1 MNLLEEITVGV
12 RIVKRRLLIT
22 LVLLAL
28 MATAM
33 AQTADHQATLN
44 ALVEAERAFCK
55 TSIAKGTREA
65 FIENLADDS
74 VLFRPHAVA
83 GKKWTI
89 DSPARPGLL
98 VWWPIYADAAR
109 SGDLGYTTGPYEFR
123 PKGRD
128 DKEIFTGNYMTIWR
142 KQADGTWKV
151 AIDFGIS
158 NPPPPTPQT
167 DVQFAMPARRT
178 GGEMNGKPGIETNRA
193 ALLSIDREFSQ
204 ASEKKGARAAFSAYL
219 ADDARLFR
227 DEKFPFV
234 GKQAAAT
241 AIADLAGILKWQ
253 PTSAEVSAAGDM
265 GYTYGVAEF
274 KAAGADKVQFNNYV
288 RIWKRQADGRW
299 KIVID
304 VTNPCP
310 PPPVSATR

>member
-1 MNLLEEITVGV
+1 
-12 RIVKRRLLIT
+12 VKKRFLMT
-22 LVLLAL
+22 LVLLAFVTA
-28 MATAM
+28 AT
-33 AQTADHQATLN
+33 AQTADRQATLN

-123 PKGRD
+123 QKGPD
-128 DKEIFTGNYMTIWR
+128 DKEVFTGNYMTIWR
-142 KQADGTWKV
+142 KQTDGTWKV

-158 NPPPPTPQT
+158 NPPPTAKQT
-167 DVQFAMPARRT
+167 AVEFAMPALAA
-178 GGEMNGKPGIETNRA
+178 GGEINGQPSVETNRA

-204 ASEKKGARAAFSAYL
+204 ASEKKGARAAFSAHL

-227 DEKFPFV
+227 DDKFPFV
-234 GKQAAAT
+234 GKQAAT
-241 AIADLAGILKWQ
+241 AAMADLAGALKWQ
-253 PTSAEVSAAGDM
+253 PTNAEVSAAGDI
-265 GYTYGVAEF
+265 GYTYGIAEF
-274 KAAGADKVQFNNYV
+274 KAAGADKIQYNNYV

-310 PPPVSATR
+310 PPPPVSATR

>member
-1 MNLLEEITVGV
+1 MK
-12 RIVKRRLLIT
+12 KRFLIT

-28 MATAM
+28 VATVT
-33 AQTADHQATLN
+33 AQTANHQATLN
-44 ALVEAERAFCK
+44 ALVDAERAFCK

-123 PKGRD
+123 QKGPD
-128 DKEIFTGNYMTIWR
+128 DKAVFTGNYMTIWR
-142 KQADGTWKV
+142 KQADGSWKV

-158 NPPPPTPQT
+158 NPPPTAKQT
-167 DVQFAMPARRT
+167 DTEFAMPARAA
-178 GGEMNGKPGIETNRA
+178 GGEINGKPSVETNRA
-193 ALLSIDREFSQ
+193 ALLSIDRKFSQ
-204 ASEKKGARAAFSAYL
+204 ASEKKGARAAFSTYL
-219 ADDARLFR
+219 ADDVRLFR
-227 DEKFPFV
+227 DEKFPFI
-234 GKQAAAT
+234 GKQAATA
-241 AIADLAGILKWQ
+241 AIADLEGVLKWQ
-253 PTSAEVSAAGDM
+253 PASAEVSAAGDM
-265 GYTYGVAEF
+265 GYTYGSAEF
-274 KAAGADKVQFNNYV
+274 KATGADKIQYNNYV
-288 RIWKRQADGRW
+288 RIWKRQADGTW

-310 PPPVSATR
+310 PPPPVSATR